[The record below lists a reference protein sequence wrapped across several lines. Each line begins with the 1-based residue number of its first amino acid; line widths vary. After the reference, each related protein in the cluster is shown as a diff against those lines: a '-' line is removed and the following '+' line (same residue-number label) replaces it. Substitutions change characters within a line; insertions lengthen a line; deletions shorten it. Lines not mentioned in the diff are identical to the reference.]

1 MVKANGVVT
10 EARFVIAMKGTLRR
24 IASVVLAH
32 LFGQVV
38 IFIAVNTKM
47 KREMAT
53 VKCNGLM
60 AVCTKV
66 NG

>member
-1 MVKANGVVT
+1 
-10 EARFVIAMKGTLRR
+10 
-24 IASVVLAH
+24 VVLAH

-60 AVCTKV
+60 VVCTKV

>member
-1 MVKANGVVT
+1 MVKANGEVT
-10 EARFVIAMKGTLRR
+10 EAHYVIVMKGTLRR
-24 IASVVLAH
+24 IESVGLAH

-38 IFIAVNTKM
+38 IFIAGNTKM

-60 AVCTKV
+60 VVFTKE